1 MCAENGR
8 EREWLK
14 SLREAPRSGSGDW
27 PRLVLWDFLGA
38 CGLAAM
44 AALLVILVGA

>member
-1 MCAENGR
+1 MAVDDGR
-8 EREWLK
+8 ERQWLK
-14 SLREAPRSGSGDW
+14 SLRDGPLSKPGDW

-38 CGLAAM
+38 CALAAM